1 MEGKILKAVSSAV
14 EKGIETAVVTVLEV
28 KGSSPGKEGSMM
40 AVFSDGSIL
49 GTVGGGALEYEFI
62 QEALKAIKE
71 NKSCEK
77 SFELTEK
84 GSLHMKC
91 GGFVR
96 AYIKVFAKREKLL
109 IMGGGHLGAELYT
122 LGKFLNK
129 YVGSLHMKCGGFV
142 RAYIKVFAKREKLL
156 IMGGGHLGAELYTLG
171 KFLNKY
177 VVIFDDREEFF
188 VRAYIKVFA
197 KREKL
202 LIMGGGHLGAELYTL
217 GKFLNKYVVIF
228 DDREEFA
235 NKERFPEADE
245 IIFGKMKETVKNYSI
260 DENSYIIIVTR
271 GHENDKECLKAILDK
286 KGAYIKVFAKREKL
300 LIMGGGHLG
309 AELYTLGKFLNKYV
323 VIFDDREEFANKER
337 FPEADEIIFGKMKE
351 TVKNY
356 SIDENSY
363 IIIVTRGHENDKEC
377 LKAILDKKVSPKYI
391 GMVGSRGKVLST
403 YKELLDEGYSKE
415 ELKKIYSPIGLD
427 ISSSE
432 PKEIALGIMAEITA
446 VKNQK
451 TGEHMRDVR
460 KIDIDNL
467 N

>member
-14 EKGIETAVVTVLEV
+14 ERGIETAVVTVLEV
-28 KGSSPGKEGSMM
+28 KGSSPGKEGAMM

-129 YVGSLHMKCGGFV
+129 YV
-142 RAYIKVFAKREKLL
+142 
-156 IMGGGHLGAELYTLG
+156 
-171 KFLNKY
+171 
-177 VVIFDDREEFF
+177 
-188 VRAYIKVFA
+188 
-197 KREKL
+197 
-202 LIMGGGHLGAELYTL
+202 
-217 GKFLNKYVVIF
+217 VIF

-245 IIFGKMKETVKNYSI
+245 II
-260 DENSYIIIVTR
+260 
-271 GHENDKECLKAILDK
+271 L
-286 KGAYIKVFAKREKL
+286 
-300 LIMGGGHLG
+300 
-309 AELYTLGKFLNKYV
+309 
-323 VIFDDREEFANKER
+323 
-337 FPEADEIIFGKMKE
+337 GKMKE

>member
-129 YVGSLHMKCGGFV
+129 YV
-142 RAYIKVFAKREKLL
+142 
-156 IMGGGHLGAELYTLG
+156 
-171 KFLNKY
+171 
-177 VVIFDDREEFF
+177 VV
-188 VRAYIKVFA
+188 
-197 KREKL
+197 
-202 LIMGGGHLGAELYTL
+202 
-217 GKFLNKYVVIF
+217 F

-235 NKERFPEADE
+235 NRERFPEADE
-245 IIFGKMKETVKNYSI
+245 II
-260 DENSYIIIVTR
+260 
-271 GHENDKECLKAILDK
+271 L
-286 KGAYIKVFAKREKL
+286 
-300 LIMGGGHLG
+300 
-309 AELYTLGKFLNKYV
+309 
-323 VIFDDREEFANKER
+323 
-337 FPEADEIIFGKMKE
+337 GKMKE

-403 YKELLDEGYSKE
+403 YKELLDEGYLKE

-451 TGEHMRDVR
+451 TGEHMRDIR

-467 N
+467 D

>member
-129 YVGSLHMKCGGFV
+129 YV
-142 RAYIKVFAKREKLL
+142 
-156 IMGGGHLGAELYTLG
+156 
-171 KFLNKY
+171 
-177 VVIFDDREEFF
+177 
-188 VRAYIKVFA
+188 
-197 KREKL
+197 
-202 LIMGGGHLGAELYTL
+202 
-217 GKFLNKYVVIF
+217 VIF

-235 NKERFPEADE
+235 NRKRFSEADE
-245 IIFGKMKETVKNYSI
+245 IIFGKMEETIKNYS
-260 DENSYIIIVTR
+260 V
-271 GHENDKECLKAILDK
+271 
-286 KGAYIKVFAKREKL
+286 
-300 LIMGGGHLG
+300 
-309 AELYTLGKFLNKYV
+309 
-323 VIFDDREEFANKER
+323 
-337 FPEADEIIFGKMKE
+337 
-351 TVKNY
+351 
-356 SIDENSY
+356 DENSY

>member
-129 YVGSLHMKCGGFV
+129 YV
-142 RAYIKVFAKREKLL
+142 
-156 IMGGGHLGAELYTLG
+156 
-171 KFLNKY
+171 
-177 VVIFDDREEFF
+177 
-188 VRAYIKVFA
+188 
-197 KREKL
+197 
-202 LIMGGGHLGAELYTL
+202 
-217 GKFLNKYVVIF
+217 VIF

-235 NKERFPEADE
+235 NRERFPEADE
-245 IIFGKMKETVKNYSI
+245 IIFGKME
-260 DENSYIIIVTR
+260 
-271 GHENDKECLKAILDK
+271 
-286 KGAYIKVFAKREKL
+286 
-300 LIMGGGHLG
+300 
-309 AELYTLGKFLNKYV
+309 
-323 VIFDDREEFANKER
+323 
-337 FPEADEIIFGKMKE
+337 E

>member
-14 EKGIETAVVTVLEV
+14 ERGIETAVVTVLEV

-62 QEALKAIKE
+62 KEALKAIKE

-129 YVGSLHMKCGGFV
+129 YV
-142 RAYIKVFAKREKLL
+142 
-156 IMGGGHLGAELYTLG
+156 
-171 KFLNKY
+171 
-177 VVIFDDREEFF
+177 
-188 VRAYIKVFA
+188 
-197 KREKL
+197 
-202 LIMGGGHLGAELYTL
+202 
-217 GKFLNKYVVIF
+217 VIF

-245 IIFGKMKETVKNYSI
+245 II
-260 DENSYIIIVTR
+260 
-271 GHENDKECLKAILDK
+271 L
-286 KGAYIKVFAKREKL
+286 
-300 LIMGGGHLG
+300 
-309 AELYTLGKFLNKYV
+309 
-323 VIFDDREEFANKER
+323 
-337 FPEADEIIFGKMKE
+337 GKMKE

-377 LKAILDKKVSPKYI
+377 LKAILDKKVFPKYI

-403 YKELLDEGYSKE
+403 YKELLDEGYLKE

-451 TGEHMRDVR
+451 TGEHMRDIR

>member
-14 EKGIETAVVTVLEV
+14 ERGIETAVVTVLEV
-28 KGSSPGKEGSMM
+28 KGSSPGKEGAMM

-62 QEALKAIKE
+62 KEALKAIKE

-129 YVGSLHMKCGGFV
+129 YV
-142 RAYIKVFAKREKLL
+142 
-156 IMGGGHLGAELYTLG
+156 
-171 KFLNKY
+171 
-177 VVIFDDREEFF
+177 
-188 VRAYIKVFA
+188 
-197 KREKL
+197 
-202 LIMGGGHLGAELYTL
+202 
-217 GKFLNKYVVIF
+217 VIF

-245 IIFGKMKETVKNYSI
+245 II
-260 DENSYIIIVTR
+260 
-271 GHENDKECLKAILDK
+271 L
-286 KGAYIKVFAKREKL
+286 
-300 LIMGGGHLG
+300 
-309 AELYTLGKFLNKYV
+309 
-323 VIFDDREEFANKER
+323 
-337 FPEADEIIFGKMKE
+337 GKMKE

-377 LKAILDKKVSPKYI
+377 LKAILDKKVFPKYI

-403 YKELLDEGYSKE
+403 YKELLDEGYLKE

-451 TGEHMRDVR
+451 TGEHMRDIR

-467 N
+467 D

>member
-129 YVGSLHMKCGGFV
+129 YV
-142 RAYIKVFAKREKLL
+142 
-156 IMGGGHLGAELYTLG
+156 
-171 KFLNKY
+171 
-177 VVIFDDREEFF
+177 
-188 VRAYIKVFA
+188 
-197 KREKL
+197 
-202 LIMGGGHLGAELYTL
+202 
-217 GKFLNKYVVIF
+217 VIF

-235 NKERFPEADE
+235 NRERFSEADE
-245 IIFGKMKETVKNYSI
+245 IIFGTMKETVKNYS
-260 DENSYIIIVTR
+260 V
-271 GHENDKECLKAILDK
+271 
-286 KGAYIKVFAKREKL
+286 
-300 LIMGGGHLG
+300 
-309 AELYTLGKFLNKYV
+309 
-323 VIFDDREEFANKER
+323 
-337 FPEADEIIFGKMKE
+337 
-351 TVKNY
+351 
-356 SIDENSY
+356 DENSY

-403 YKELLDEGYSKE
+403 YKELLDEGYSEE
-415 ELKKIYSPIGLD
+415 ELKKYIL
-427 ISSSE
+427 
-432 PKEIALGIMAEITA
+432 L
-446 VKNQK
+446 
-451 TGEHMRDVR
+451 
-460 KIDIDNL
+460 
-467 N
+467 

>member
-14 EKGIETAVVTVLEV
+14 ERGIETAVVTVLEV

-129 YVGSLHMKCGGFV
+129 YV
-142 RAYIKVFAKREKLL
+142 
-156 IMGGGHLGAELYTLG
+156 
-171 KFLNKY
+171 
-177 VVIFDDREEFF
+177 
-188 VRAYIKVFA
+188 
-197 KREKL
+197 
-202 LIMGGGHLGAELYTL
+202 
-217 GKFLNKYVVIF
+217 VIF

-245 IIFGKMKETVKNYSI
+245 II
-260 DENSYIIIVTR
+260 
-271 GHENDKECLKAILDK
+271 L
-286 KGAYIKVFAKREKL
+286 
-300 LIMGGGHLG
+300 
-309 AELYTLGKFLNKYV
+309 
-323 VIFDDREEFANKER
+323 
-337 FPEADEIIFGKMKE
+337 GKMKE

-377 LKAILDKKVSPKYI
+377 LKAILDKKVFPKYI

-403 YKELLDEGYSKE
+403 YKELLDEGYSKK

-451 TGEHMRDVR
+451 TGEHMRDIR

-467 N
+467 D

>member
-77 SFELTEK
+77 GFELTEK
-84 GSLHMKC
+84 
-91 GGFVR
+91 
-96 AYIKVFAKREKLL
+96 
-109 IMGGGHLGAELYT
+109 
-122 LGKFLNK
+122 
-129 YVGSLHMKCGGFV
+129 GSLHMKCGGFV

-177 VVIFDDREEFF
+177 VVIFDDREEFAN
-188 VRAYIKVFA
+188 R
-197 KREKL
+197 KR
-202 LIMGGGHLGAELYTL
+202 
-217 GKFLNKYVVIF
+217 FL
-228 DDREEFA
+228 
-235 NKERFPEADE
+235 EADE
-245 IIFGKMKETVKNYSI
+245 IIFGKMEETVKNYS
-260 DENSYIIIVTR
+260 V
-271 GHENDKECLKAILDK
+271 
-286 KGAYIKVFAKREKL
+286 
-300 LIMGGGHLG
+300 
-309 AELYTLGKFLNKYV
+309 
-323 VIFDDREEFANKER
+323 
-337 FPEADEIIFGKMKE
+337 
-351 TVKNY
+351 
-356 SIDENSY
+356 DENSY

>member
-129 YVGSLHMKCGGFV
+129 YV
-142 RAYIKVFAKREKLL
+142 
-156 IMGGGHLGAELYTLG
+156 
-171 KFLNKY
+171 
-177 VVIFDDREEFF
+177 
-188 VRAYIKVFA
+188 
-197 KREKL
+197 
-202 LIMGGGHLGAELYTL
+202 
-217 GKFLNKYVVIF
+217 VIF

-235 NKERFPEADE
+235 NRKRFPEADE
-245 IIFGKMKETVKNYSI
+245 IIFGT
-260 DENSYIIIVTR
+260 
-271 GHENDKECLKAILDK
+271 
-286 KGAYIKVFAKREKL
+286 
-300 LIMGGGHLG
+300 
-309 AELYTLGKFLNKYV
+309 
-323 VIFDDREEFANKER
+323 
-337 FPEADEIIFGKMKE
+337 MKE

-432 PKEIALGIMAEITA
+432 PKEIALGIMAEIIA

>member
-129 YVGSLHMKCGGFV
+129 YV
-142 RAYIKVFAKREKLL
+142 
-156 IMGGGHLGAELYTLG
+156 
-171 KFLNKY
+171 
-177 VVIFDDREEFF
+177 
-188 VRAYIKVFA
+188 
-197 KREKL
+197 
-202 LIMGGGHLGAELYTL
+202 
-217 GKFLNKYVVIF
+217 VIF

-235 NKERFPEADE
+235 NRKRFPEADE
-245 IIFGKMKETVKNYSI
+245 IIFGT
-260 DENSYIIIVTR
+260 
-271 GHENDKECLKAILDK
+271 
-286 KGAYIKVFAKREKL
+286 
-300 LIMGGGHLG
+300 
-309 AELYTLGKFLNKYV
+309 
-323 VIFDDREEFANKER
+323 
-337 FPEADEIIFGKMKE
+337 MKE

-403 YKELLDEGYSKE
+403 YKELLDEGYSKK

-432 PKEIALGIMAEITA
+432 PKEIALGIMAEIIA

>member
-129 YVGSLHMKCGGFV
+129 YV
-142 RAYIKVFAKREKLL
+142 
-156 IMGGGHLGAELYTLG
+156 
-171 KFLNKY
+171 
-177 VVIFDDREEFF
+177 
-188 VRAYIKVFA
+188 
-197 KREKL
+197 
-202 LIMGGGHLGAELYTL
+202 
-217 GKFLNKYVVIF
+217 VIF

-235 NKERFPEADE
+235 NRERFPEADE
-245 IIFGKMKETVKNYSI
+245 II
-260 DENSYIIIVTR
+260 
-271 GHENDKECLKAILDK
+271 L
-286 KGAYIKVFAKREKL
+286 
-300 LIMGGGHLG
+300 
-309 AELYTLGKFLNKYV
+309 
-323 VIFDDREEFANKER
+323 
-337 FPEADEIIFGKMKE
+337 GKMKE

-415 ELKKIYSPIGLD
+415 ELKKIFSPIGLD

>member
-14 EKGIETAVVTVLEV
+14 ERGIETAVVTVLEV
-28 KGSSPGKEGSMM
+28 KGSSPGKEGAMM

-62 QEALKAIKE
+62 KEALKAIKE
-71 NKSCEK
+71 NKSFEK

-129 YVGSLHMKCGGFV
+129 YV
-142 RAYIKVFAKREKLL
+142 
-156 IMGGGHLGAELYTLG
+156 
-171 KFLNKY
+171 
-177 VVIFDDREEFF
+177 
-188 VRAYIKVFA
+188 
-197 KREKL
+197 
-202 LIMGGGHLGAELYTL
+202 
-217 GKFLNKYVVIF
+217 VIF

-235 NKERFPEADE
+235 NRERFPEADE
-245 IIFGKMKETVKNYSI
+245 II
-260 DENSYIIIVTR
+260 
-271 GHENDKECLKAILDK
+271 L
-286 KGAYIKVFAKREKL
+286 
-300 LIMGGGHLG
+300 
-309 AELYTLGKFLNKYV
+309 
-323 VIFDDREEFANKER
+323 
-337 FPEADEIIFGKMKE
+337 GKMKE

-377 LKAILDKKVSPKYI
+377 LKAILDKKVFPKYI

-403 YKELLDEGYSKE
+403 YKELLDEGYLKE

-451 TGEHMRDVR
+451 TGEHMRDIR

-467 N
+467 D

>member
-96 AYIKVFAKREKLL
+96 AYIKVF
-109 IMGGGHLGAELYT
+109 
-122 LGKFLNK
+122 
-129 YVGSLHMKCGGFV
+129 S
-142 RAYIKVFAKREKLL
+142 
-156 IMGGGHLGAELYTLG
+156 
-171 KFLNKY
+171 
-177 VVIFDDREEFF
+177 
-188 VRAYIKVFA
+188 

-245 IIFGKMKETVKNYSI
+245 II
-260 DENSYIIIVTR
+260 
-271 GHENDKECLKAILDK
+271 L
-286 KGAYIKVFAKREKL
+286 
-300 LIMGGGHLG
+300 
-309 AELYTLGKFLNKYV
+309 
-323 VIFDDREEFANKER
+323 
-337 FPEADEIIFGKMKE
+337 GKMKE

-377 LKAILDKKVSPKYI
+377 LKAILDKKVFPKYI

-403 YKELLDEGYSKE
+403 YKELLDEGYLKE

-467 N
+467 D

>member
-129 YVGSLHMKCGGFV
+129 YV
-142 RAYIKVFAKREKLL
+142 
-156 IMGGGHLGAELYTLG
+156 
-171 KFLNKY
+171 
-177 VVIFDDREEFF
+177 
-188 VRAYIKVFA
+188 
-197 KREKL
+197 
-202 LIMGGGHLGAELYTL
+202 
-217 GKFLNKYVVIF
+217 VIF

-245 IIFGKMKETVKNYSI
+245 II
-260 DENSYIIIVTR
+260 
-271 GHENDKECLKAILDK
+271 L
-286 KGAYIKVFAKREKL
+286 
-300 LIMGGGHLG
+300 
-309 AELYTLGKFLNKYV
+309 
-323 VIFDDREEFANKER
+323 
-337 FPEADEIIFGKMKE
+337 GKMKE

-377 LKAILDKKVSPKYI
+377 LKAILDKKVFPKYI

-403 YKELLDEGYSKE
+403 YKELLDEGYLKE

-451 TGEHMRDVR
+451 TGEHMRDIR

-467 N
+467 D

>member
-28 KGSSPGKEGSMM
+28 KGSSPGKEGAMM

-129 YVGSLHMKCGGFV
+129 YV
-142 RAYIKVFAKREKLL
+142 
-156 IMGGGHLGAELYTLG
+156 
-171 KFLNKY
+171 
-177 VVIFDDREEFF
+177 
-188 VRAYIKVFA
+188 
-197 KREKL
+197 
-202 LIMGGGHLGAELYTL
+202 
-217 GKFLNKYVVIF
+217 VIF

-235 NKERFPEADE
+235 NRERFSEADE
-245 IIFGKMKETVKNYSI
+245 IIFGKMEETVKNYS
-260 DENSYIIIVTR
+260 V
-271 GHENDKECLKAILDK
+271 
-286 KGAYIKVFAKREKL
+286 
-300 LIMGGGHLG
+300 
-309 AELYTLGKFLNKYV
+309 
-323 VIFDDREEFANKER
+323 
-337 FPEADEIIFGKMKE
+337 
-351 TVKNY
+351 
-356 SIDENSY
+356 DENSY

-415 ELKKIYSPIGLD
+415 ELKKIFSPIGLD

-432 PKEIALGIMAEITA
+432 PKEIALGIMAEIIA

>member
-129 YVGSLHMKCGGFV
+129 YV
-142 RAYIKVFAKREKLL
+142 
-156 IMGGGHLGAELYTLG
+156 
-171 KFLNKY
+171 
-177 VVIFDDREEFF
+177 VV
-188 VRAYIKVFA
+188 
-197 KREKL
+197 
-202 LIMGGGHLGAELYTL
+202 
-217 GKFLNKYVVIF
+217 F

-235 NKERFPEADE
+235 NRERF
-245 IIFGKMKETVKNYSI
+245 S
-260 DENSYIIIVTR
+260 
-271 GHENDKECLKAILDK
+271 
-286 KGAYIKVFAKREKL
+286 
-300 LIMGGGHLG
+300 
-309 AELYTLGKFLNKYV
+309 
-323 VIFDDREEFANKER
+323 
-337 FPEADEIIFGKMKE
+337 EADEIIFGKMKE

>member
-129 YVGSLHMKCGGFV
+129 YV
-142 RAYIKVFAKREKLL
+142 
-156 IMGGGHLGAELYTLG
+156 
-171 KFLNKY
+171 
-177 VVIFDDREEFF
+177 
-188 VRAYIKVFA
+188 
-197 KREKL
+197 
-202 LIMGGGHLGAELYTL
+202 
-217 GKFLNKYVVIF
+217 VIF

-235 NKERFPEADE
+235 NRKRFPEADE
-245 IIFGKMKETVKNYSI
+245 II
-260 DENSYIIIVTR
+260 
-271 GHENDKECLKAILDK
+271 L
-286 KGAYIKVFAKREKL
+286 
-300 LIMGGGHLG
+300 
-309 AELYTLGKFLNKYV
+309 
-323 VIFDDREEFANKER
+323 
-337 FPEADEIIFGKMKE
+337 GKMKE

>member
-129 YVGSLHMKCGGFV
+129 YV
-142 RAYIKVFAKREKLL
+142 
-156 IMGGGHLGAELYTLG
+156 
-171 KFLNKY
+171 
-177 VVIFDDREEFF
+177 VV
-188 VRAYIKVFA
+188 
-197 KREKL
+197 
-202 LIMGGGHLGAELYTL
+202 
-217 GKFLNKYVVIF
+217 F

-245 IIFGKMKETVKNYSI
+245 IIFGKMEETVKNYS
-260 DENSYIIIVTR
+260 V
-271 GHENDKECLKAILDK
+271 
-286 KGAYIKVFAKREKL
+286 
-300 LIMGGGHLG
+300 
-309 AELYTLGKFLNKYV
+309 
-323 VIFDDREEFANKER
+323 
-337 FPEADEIIFGKMKE
+337 
-351 TVKNY
+351 
-356 SIDENSY
+356 DENSY

>member
-129 YVGSLHMKCGGFV
+129 YV
-142 RAYIKVFAKREKLL
+142 
-156 IMGGGHLGAELYTLG
+156 
-171 KFLNKY
+171 
-177 VVIFDDREEFF
+177 
-188 VRAYIKVFA
+188 
-197 KREKL
+197 
-202 LIMGGGHLGAELYTL
+202 
-217 GKFLNKYVVIF
+217 VIF

-235 NKERFPEADE
+235 NRERFSEADE
-245 IIFGKMKETVKNYSI
+245 IIFGTMKETVKNYS
-260 DENSYIIIVTR
+260 V
-271 GHENDKECLKAILDK
+271 
-286 KGAYIKVFAKREKL
+286 
-300 LIMGGGHLG
+300 
-309 AELYTLGKFLNKYV
+309 
-323 VIFDDREEFANKER
+323 
-337 FPEADEIIFGKMKE
+337 
-351 TVKNY
+351 
-356 SIDENSY
+356 DENSY

-377 LKAILDKKVSPKYI
+377 LKAILDKKVFPKYI

-403 YKELLDEGYSKE
+403 YKELLDEGYLKE

-451 TGEHMRDVR
+451 TGEHMRDIR

-467 N
+467 D

>member
-129 YVGSLHMKCGGFV
+129 YV
-142 RAYIKVFAKREKLL
+142 
-156 IMGGGHLGAELYTLG
+156 
-171 KFLNKY
+171 
-177 VVIFDDREEFF
+177 
-188 VRAYIKVFA
+188 
-197 KREKL
+197 
-202 LIMGGGHLGAELYTL
+202 
-217 GKFLNKYVVIF
+217 VIF

-235 NKERFPEADE
+235 NRKRFPEADE
-245 IIFGKMKETVKNYSI
+245 IIFGT
-260 DENSYIIIVTR
+260 
-271 GHENDKECLKAILDK
+271 
-286 KGAYIKVFAKREKL
+286 
-300 LIMGGGHLG
+300 
-309 AELYTLGKFLNKYV
+309 
-323 VIFDDREEFANKER
+323 
-337 FPEADEIIFGKMKE
+337 MKE

-415 ELKKIYSPIGLD
+415 ELKKIYSPIGFD

-460 KIDIDNL
+460 KNDIDNL
-467 N
+467 D

>member
-62 QEALKAIKE
+62 HEALKAIKE

-96 AYIKVFAKREKLL
+96 AYIKVF
-109 IMGGGHLGAELYT
+109 
-122 LGKFLNK
+122 
-129 YVGSLHMKCGGFV
+129 S
-142 RAYIKVFAKREKLL
+142 KREKLL

-177 VVIFDDREEFF
+177 VV
-188 VRAYIKVFA
+188 V
-197 KREKL
+197 
-202 LIMGGGHLGAELYTL
+202 
-217 GKFLNKYVVIF
+217 F

-235 NKERFPEADE
+235 NRERFPEADE
-245 IIFGKMKETVKNYSI
+245 IIFGKMEETVKNYS
-260 DENSYIIIVTR
+260 V
-271 GHENDKECLKAILDK
+271 
-286 KGAYIKVFAKREKL
+286 
-300 LIMGGGHLG
+300 
-309 AELYTLGKFLNKYV
+309 
-323 VIFDDREEFANKER
+323 
-337 FPEADEIIFGKMKE
+337 
-351 TVKNY
+351 
-356 SIDENSY
+356 DENSY

-403 YKELLDEGYSKE
+403 YKELLDEGYSKD

-451 TGEHMRDVR
+451 TGEHMRDIR
-460 KIDIDNL
+460 KIDIENL

>member
-28 KGSSPGKEGSMM
+28 KGSSPGKEGSML

-129 YVGSLHMKCGGFV
+129 YV
-142 RAYIKVFAKREKLL
+142 
-156 IMGGGHLGAELYTLG
+156 
-171 KFLNKY
+171 
-177 VVIFDDREEFF
+177 VV
-188 VRAYIKVFA
+188 
-197 KREKL
+197 
-202 LIMGGGHLGAELYTL
+202 
-217 GKFLNKYVVIF
+217 F

-235 NKERFPEADE
+235 NRERF
-245 IIFGKMKETVKNYSI
+245 S
-260 DENSYIIIVTR
+260 
-271 GHENDKECLKAILDK
+271 
-286 KGAYIKVFAKREKL
+286 
-300 LIMGGGHLG
+300 
-309 AELYTLGKFLNKYV
+309 
-323 VIFDDREEFANKER
+323 
-337 FPEADEIIFGKMKE
+337 EADEIIFGKMKE

-415 ELKKIYSPIGLD
+415 ELKKIFSPIGLD

-451 TGEHMRDVR
+451 TGVHMRDVR

>member
-1 MEGKILKAVSSAV
+1 MEGKILKAVSSTV

-129 YVGSLHMKCGGFV
+129 YV
-142 RAYIKVFAKREKLL
+142 
-156 IMGGGHLGAELYTLG
+156 
-171 KFLNKY
+171 
-177 VVIFDDREEFF
+177 
-188 VRAYIKVFA
+188 
-197 KREKL
+197 
-202 LIMGGGHLGAELYTL
+202 
-217 GKFLNKYVVIF
+217 VIF

-235 NKERFPEADE
+235 NRKRFLEADE
-245 IIFGKMKETVKNYSI
+245 IIFGKMEETVKNYS
-260 DENSYIIIVTR
+260 V
-271 GHENDKECLKAILDK
+271 
-286 KGAYIKVFAKREKL
+286 
-300 LIMGGGHLG
+300 
-309 AELYTLGKFLNKYV
+309 
-323 VIFDDREEFANKER
+323 
-337 FPEADEIIFGKMKE
+337 
-351 TVKNY
+351 
-356 SIDENSY
+356 DENSY

>member
-129 YVGSLHMKCGGFV
+129 YV
-142 RAYIKVFAKREKLL
+142 
-156 IMGGGHLGAELYTLG
+156 
-171 KFLNKY
+171 
-177 VVIFDDREEFF
+177 
-188 VRAYIKVFA
+188 
-197 KREKL
+197 
-202 LIMGGGHLGAELYTL
+202 
-217 GKFLNKYVVIF
+217 VIF

-235 NKERFPEADE
+235 NRERFSEADE
-245 IIFGKMKETVKNYSI
+245 IIFGTMKETVKNYS
-260 DENSYIIIVTR
+260 V
-271 GHENDKECLKAILDK
+271 
-286 KGAYIKVFAKREKL
+286 
-300 LIMGGGHLG
+300 
-309 AELYTLGKFLNKYV
+309 
-323 VIFDDREEFANKER
+323 
-337 FPEADEIIFGKMKE
+337 
-351 TVKNY
+351 
-356 SIDENSY
+356 DENSY

-403 YKELLDEGYSKE
+403 YKELLDEGYSEE

-427 ISSSE
+427 ISSFE

>member
-62 QEALKAIKE
+62 KEALKAIKE

-129 YVGSLHMKCGGFV
+129 YV
-142 RAYIKVFAKREKLL
+142 
-156 IMGGGHLGAELYTLG
+156 
-171 KFLNKY
+171 
-177 VVIFDDREEFF
+177 
-188 VRAYIKVFA
+188 
-197 KREKL
+197 
-202 LIMGGGHLGAELYTL
+202 
-217 GKFLNKYVVIF
+217 VIF

-245 IIFGKMKETVKNYSI
+245 II
-260 DENSYIIIVTR
+260 
-271 GHENDKECLKAILDK
+271 L
-286 KGAYIKVFAKREKL
+286 
-300 LIMGGGHLG
+300 
-309 AELYTLGKFLNKYV
+309 
-323 VIFDDREEFANKER
+323 
-337 FPEADEIIFGKMKE
+337 GKMKE

-377 LKAILDKKVSPKYI
+377 LKAILDKKVFPKYI

-403 YKELLDEGYSKE
+403 YKELLDEGYLKE

-467 N
+467 D

>member
-129 YVGSLHMKCGGFV
+129 YV
-142 RAYIKVFAKREKLL
+142 
-156 IMGGGHLGAELYTLG
+156 
-171 KFLNKY
+171 
-177 VVIFDDREEFF
+177 VIFDDREEF
-188 VRAYIKVFA
+188 I
-197 KREKL
+197 
-202 LIMGGGHLGAELYTL
+202 
-217 GKFLNKYVVIF
+217 
-228 DDREEFA
+228 
-235 NKERFPEADE
+235 NKERFPKADE
-245 IIFGKMKETVKNYSI
+245 LIFGKMEETVKNYSI

-271 GHENDKECLKAILDK
+271 GHENDKQCLKAILDK
-286 KGAYIKVFAKREKL
+286 KI
-300 LIMGGGHLG
+300 
-309 AELYTLGKFLNKYV
+309 
-323 VIFDDREEFANKER
+323 
-337 FPEADEIIFGKMKE
+337 
-351 TVKNY
+351 
-356 SIDENSY
+356 
-363 IIIVTRGHENDKEC
+363 
-377 LKAILDKKVSPKYI
+377 SPKYI
-391 GMVGSRGKVLST
+391 GMVGSKGKVIST
-403 YKELLDEGYSKE
+403 YKELLSEGYSKE
-415 ELKKIYSPIGLD
+415 ELKEIYSPIGLD
-427 ISSSE
+427 ISNSE
-432 PKEIALGIMAEITA
+432 PKEIALGIMAEIIA
-446 VKNQK
+446 VKNK
-451 TGEHMRDVR
+451 KIAIHMKDIR
-460 KIDIDNL
+460 KIDVDNL
-467 N
+467 I

>member
-14 EKGIETAVVTVLEV
+14 ERGIETAVVTVLEV

-62 QEALKAIKE
+62 KEALKAIKE

-129 YVGSLHMKCGGFV
+129 YV
-142 RAYIKVFAKREKLL
+142 
-156 IMGGGHLGAELYTLG
+156 
-171 KFLNKY
+171 
-177 VVIFDDREEFF
+177 
-188 VRAYIKVFA
+188 
-197 KREKL
+197 
-202 LIMGGGHLGAELYTL
+202 
-217 GKFLNKYVVIF
+217 VIF

-235 NKERFPEADE
+235 NRERFPEADE
-245 IIFGKMKETVKNYSI
+245 II
-260 DENSYIIIVTR
+260 
-271 GHENDKECLKAILDK
+271 L
-286 KGAYIKVFAKREKL
+286 
-300 LIMGGGHLG
+300 
-309 AELYTLGKFLNKYV
+309 
-323 VIFDDREEFANKER
+323 
-337 FPEADEIIFGKMKE
+337 GKMKE

-377 LKAILDKKVSPKYI
+377 LKAILDKKVFPKYI

-403 YKELLDEGYSKE
+403 YKELLDEGYLKE

-451 TGEHMRDVR
+451 TGEHMRDIR

-467 N
+467 D

>member
-129 YVGSLHMKCGGFV
+129 YV
-142 RAYIKVFAKREKLL
+142 
-156 IMGGGHLGAELYTLG
+156 
-171 KFLNKY
+171 
-177 VVIFDDREEFF
+177 
-188 VRAYIKVFA
+188 
-197 KREKL
+197 
-202 LIMGGGHLGAELYTL
+202 
-217 GKFLNKYVVIF
+217 VIF

-235 NKERFPEADE
+235 NRKRF
-245 IIFGKMKETVKNYSI
+245 S
-260 DENSYIIIVTR
+260 
-271 GHENDKECLKAILDK
+271 
-286 KGAYIKVFAKREKL
+286 
-300 LIMGGGHLG
+300 
-309 AELYTLGKFLNKYV
+309 
-323 VIFDDREEFANKER
+323 
-337 FPEADEIIFGKMKE
+337 EADEIIFGKMKE

-415 ELKKIYSPIGLD
+415 ELKKIFSPIGLD

>member
-62 QEALKAIKE
+62 KEALKAIKE

-129 YVGSLHMKCGGFV
+129 YV
-142 RAYIKVFAKREKLL
+142 
-156 IMGGGHLGAELYTLG
+156 
-171 KFLNKY
+171 
-177 VVIFDDREEFF
+177 
-188 VRAYIKVFA
+188 
-197 KREKL
+197 
-202 LIMGGGHLGAELYTL
+202 
-217 GKFLNKYVVIF
+217 VIF

-235 NKERFPEADE
+235 NRERFPEADE
-245 IIFGKMKETVKNYSI
+245 II
-260 DENSYIIIVTR
+260 
-271 GHENDKECLKAILDK
+271 L
-286 KGAYIKVFAKREKL
+286 
-300 LIMGGGHLG
+300 
-309 AELYTLGKFLNKYV
+309 
-323 VIFDDREEFANKER
+323 
-337 FPEADEIIFGKMKE
+337 GKMKE

-403 YKELLDEGYSKE
+403 YKELLDEGYLKE

-451 TGEHMRDVR
+451 TGEHMRDIR

-467 N
+467 D

>member
-129 YVGSLHMKCGGFV
+129 YV
-142 RAYIKVFAKREKLL
+142 
-156 IMGGGHLGAELYTLG
+156 
-171 KFLNKY
+171 
-177 VVIFDDREEFF
+177 
-188 VRAYIKVFA
+188 
-197 KREKL
+197 
-202 LIMGGGHLGAELYTL
+202 
-217 GKFLNKYVVIF
+217 VIF

-235 NKERFPEADE
+235 NRKRFPEAAE
-245 IIFGKMKETVKNYSI
+245 IIFGT
-260 DENSYIIIVTR
+260 
-271 GHENDKECLKAILDK
+271 
-286 KGAYIKVFAKREKL
+286 
-300 LIMGGGHLG
+300 
-309 AELYTLGKFLNKYV
+309 
-323 VIFDDREEFANKER
+323 
-337 FPEADEIIFGKMKE
+337 MKE

-403 YKELLDEGYSKE
+403 YKELLDEGYSEE

>member
-28 KGSSPGKEGSMM
+28 KGSSPGKEGAMM

-62 QEALKAIKE
+62 KEALKAIKE

-129 YVGSLHMKCGGFV
+129 YV
-142 RAYIKVFAKREKLL
+142 
-156 IMGGGHLGAELYTLG
+156 
-171 KFLNKY
+171 
-177 VVIFDDREEFF
+177 
-188 VRAYIKVFA
+188 
-197 KREKL
+197 
-202 LIMGGGHLGAELYTL
+202 
-217 GKFLNKYVVIF
+217 VIF

-235 NKERFPEADE
+235 NRERF
-245 IIFGKMKETVKNYSI
+245 S
-260 DENSYIIIVTR
+260 
-271 GHENDKECLKAILDK
+271 
-286 KGAYIKVFAKREKL
+286 
-300 LIMGGGHLG
+300 
-309 AELYTLGKFLNKYV
+309 
-323 VIFDDREEFANKER
+323 
-337 FPEADEIIFGKMKE
+337 EADEIIFGKMKE

-377 LKAILDKKVSPKYI
+377 LKAILDKKVFPKYI

-403 YKELLDEGYSKE
+403 YKELLDEGYLKE

-451 TGEHMRDVR
+451 TGEHMRDIR

-467 N
+467 D

>member
-14 EKGIETAVVTVLEV
+14 ERGIETAVVTVLEV
-28 KGSSPGKEGSMM
+28 KGSSPGKEGAMM

-62 QEALKAIKE
+62 KEALKAIKE

-129 YVGSLHMKCGGFV
+129 YV
-142 RAYIKVFAKREKLL
+142 
-156 IMGGGHLGAELYTLG
+156 
-171 KFLNKY
+171 
-177 VVIFDDREEFF
+177 
-188 VRAYIKVFA
+188 
-197 KREKL
+197 
-202 LIMGGGHLGAELYTL
+202 
-217 GKFLNKYVVIF
+217 VIF

-235 NKERFPEADE
+235 NRERF
-245 IIFGKMKETVKNYSI
+245 S
-260 DENSYIIIVTR
+260 
-271 GHENDKECLKAILDK
+271 
-286 KGAYIKVFAKREKL
+286 
-300 LIMGGGHLG
+300 
-309 AELYTLGKFLNKYV
+309 
-323 VIFDDREEFANKER
+323 
-337 FPEADEIIFGKMKE
+337 EADEIIFGKMKE

-377 LKAILDKKVSPKYI
+377 LKAILDKKVFPKYI

-403 YKELLDEGYSKE
+403 YKELLDEGYLKE

-451 TGEHMRDVR
+451 TGEHMRDIR

-467 N
+467 D

>member
-129 YVGSLHMKCGGFV
+129 YV
-142 RAYIKVFAKREKLL
+142 
-156 IMGGGHLGAELYTLG
+156 
-171 KFLNKY
+171 
-177 VVIFDDREEFF
+177 
-188 VRAYIKVFA
+188 
-197 KREKL
+197 
-202 LIMGGGHLGAELYTL
+202 
-217 GKFLNKYVVIF
+217 VIF

-235 NKERFPEADE
+235 NRKRFPEADE
-245 IIFGKMKETVKNYSI
+245 IIFGT
-260 DENSYIIIVTR
+260 
-271 GHENDKECLKAILDK
+271 
-286 KGAYIKVFAKREKL
+286 
-300 LIMGGGHLG
+300 
-309 AELYTLGKFLNKYV
+309 
-323 VIFDDREEFANKER
+323 
-337 FPEADEIIFGKMKE
+337 MKE

-377 LKAILDKKVSPKYI
+377 LKAILDKKVFPKYI